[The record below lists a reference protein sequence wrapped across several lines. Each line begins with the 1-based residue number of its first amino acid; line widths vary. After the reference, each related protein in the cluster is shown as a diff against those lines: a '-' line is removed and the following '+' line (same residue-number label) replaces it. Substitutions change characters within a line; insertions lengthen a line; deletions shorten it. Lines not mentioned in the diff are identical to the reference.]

1 MGTSIAKGGEENAPV
16 GFAGLVNEAIAKM
29 GVKNPAPNAKKDE

>member
-1 MGTSIAKGGEENAPV
+1 VV

-29 GVKNPAPNAKKDE
+29 GVRGLNSSAKPVEEVDGKD